1 MRGRGATC
9 ASSTRHGAATAPGE
23 RRFRAVRRAIRHN
36 APMSVTRIAWLLTVL
51 VALLTG
57 FLLLLGGYNGY
68 AALGLAVAIAA
79 AINLL

>member
-1 MRGRGATC
+1 VHRG
-9 ASSTRHGAATAPGE
+9 
-23 RRFRAVRRAIRHN
+23 IRHN
-36 APMSVTRIAWLLTVL
+36 APMSVTRIAWLVTVL

-57 FLLLLGGYNGY
+57 LLLLLGGYNGY

>member
-1 MRGRGATC
+1 VT
-9 ASSTRHGAATAPGE
+9 
-23 RRFRAVRRAIRHN
+23 
-36 APMSVTRIAWLLTVL
+36 VTRIAWIVTTF

-57 FLLLLGGYNGY
+57 LLLLLGGYEGY

>member
-9 ASSTRHGAATAPGE
+9 VQHSPRHRHRAGK
-23 RRFRAVRRAIRHN
+23 RRFAPVNRAIRHN
-36 APMSVTRIAWLLTVL
+36 APMSVTRIAWLVTVL

>member
-1 MRGRGATC
+1 MRGRAQGPAPSSYRCLSATV
-9 ASSTRHGAATAPGE
+9 
-23 RRFRAVRRAIRHN
+23 FRPCGRAISHN
-36 APMSVTRIAWLLTVL
+36 ALMSVTRIAWLITVL

-57 FLLLLGGYNGY
+57 VLLLFGGYHGY

>member
-1 MRGRGATC
+1 MHGRA
-9 ASSTRHGAATAPGE
+9 ASRLSCSLPGHIDPASIV
-23 RRFRAVRRAIRHN
+23 FGPAHRAIRHN
-36 APMSVTRIAWLLTVL
+36 APMSVTRIAWLATVL
-51 VALLTG
+51 IALLTG

>member
-1 MRGRGATC
+1 M
-9 ASSTRHGAATAPGE
+9 P
-23 RRFRAVRRAIRHN
+23 
-36 APMSVTRIAWLLTVL
+36 PMSVTRIAWLVTVL

>member
-1 MRGRGATC
+1 VKTDL
-9 ASSTRHGAATAPGE
+9 STLTARTDLTE
-23 RRFRAVRRAIRHN
+23 VRNN
-36 APMSVTRIAWLLTVL
+36 APMSVTRIAWLVTVF

-57 FLLLLGGYNGY
+57 LLLLLGGYHGY

>member
-1 MRGRGATC
+1 MRM
-9 ASSTRHGAATAPGE
+9 
-23 RRFRAVRRAIRHN
+23 AIE
-36 APMSVTRIAWLLTVL
+36 RIAWLATVF

-57 FLLLLGGYNGY
+57 LLLLLSGYTGY

>member
-1 MRGRGATC
+1 
-9 ASSTRHGAATAPGE
+9 
-23 RRFRAVRRAIRHN
+23 
-36 APMSVTRIAWLLTVL
+36 MSVTRIAWLVTVL

-79 AINLL
+79 SINLL